1 MESRTRRRLGSRP
14 PHGARRRDRQAPD
27 ADGVDRISGLHDDL
41 LLVILARLRCARTA
55 ARTSVLSR
63 RWRCGLWRRLLEL
76 YFLDT
81 PPSTIEAALA
91 QIAVPKVSLLHIGP
105 NLCGADRQRFSAAG
119 IASLLRD
126 AVRLDPVDLSVVV
139 WLEQGNRG
147 IAIELPYFAR
157 ATSIN
162 LDVPCFN
169 LTLPAQGGEFP
180 VLERLTIT
188 GCLTNTGALISRC
201 PCLRVL
207 ELNWCR
213 NQSDDTITVHSPTIE
228 ELLVYNHHHTGIRGI
243 DIVAPVLK
251 KFRLFTLMHND
262 CTMSLSAHMVEN
274 ASWYCRWVNFARIN
288 INQMW
293 CLDHLEVKTEKSGRI
308 VLGLDIKRPWHS
320 IVPERN
326 LKEVFQ
332 FPKCSVLDLCLDI
345 SGHVYGGMVLNLLTI
360 CSSIRRLKL
369 GTKKVPG
376 KIGGRC
382 HVNCSCDQPHN
393 WRSQNIFIR
402 GLEEV
407 EIENFE
413 GMSHEVD
420 FLKVLFRCAPLTK
433 VTVTLEFD
441 VSITSR
447 GCAETYYLFKANTSM
462 ECHVYT
468 KRGKEVIYS

>member
-14 PHGARRRDRQAPD
+14 PNGARRRDRQAPD
-27 ADGVDRISGLHDDL
+27 ADGVDRFSGLHDDL

-105 NLCGADRQRFSAAG
+105 SLCGADRQRFSAAG

-147 IAIELPYFAR
+147 IAVELPYFAR
-157 ATSIN
+157 ATSVN

-188 GCLTNTGALISRC
+188 GCLTNTGTLISRC

-213 NQSDDTITVHSPTIE
+213 NQSGDTIMVHSPTIE
-228 ELLVYNHHHTGIRGI
+228 ELHVYNHHYTGVRGI

-251 KFRLFTLMHND
+251 KL
-262 CTMSLSAHMVEN
+262 
-274 ASWYCRWVNFARIN
+274 RWVTFARIH
-288 INQMW
+288 QMW

-308 VLGLDIKRPWHS
+308 VLGLDIRRPWHS
-320 IVPERN
+320 IVLERN

-332 FPKCSVLDLCLDI
+332 FPKCSVLDLCLEKC
-345 SGHVYGGMVLNLLTI
+345 GHVYGGMVLNLLTI

-369 GTKKVPG
+369 GTKKVLG
-376 KIGGRC
+376 KFGGGC
-382 HVNCSCDQPHN
+382 PVNCSCDQPHN

-402 GLEEV
+402 GLEEL
-407 EIENFE
+407 
-413 GMSHEVD
+413 EVD
-420 FLKVLFRCAPLTK
+420 FWCFVFRGRR
-433 VTVTLEFD
+433 
-441 VSITSR
+441 R
-447 GCAETYYLFKANTSM
+447 GGCKDDDSKLQFGLASFGISGGFP
-462 ECHVYT
+462 VPV
-468 KRGKEVIYS
+468 RGKAEVFR